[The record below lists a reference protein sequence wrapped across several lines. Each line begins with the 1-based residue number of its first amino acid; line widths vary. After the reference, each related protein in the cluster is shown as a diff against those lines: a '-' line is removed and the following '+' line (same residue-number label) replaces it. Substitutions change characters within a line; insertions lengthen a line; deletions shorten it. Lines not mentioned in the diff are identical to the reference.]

1 MNARHIKLAAYAVI
15 TVAVVEDI
23 VVDQINKRRFKRNL
37 EVAQTLVAENVL
49 LQAQLKTTE
58 DQMNYL
64 LNLVNREG
72 VTLTEFDRIALDNLN
87 FRVKVK

>member
-23 VVDQINKRRFKRNL
+23 VVDQINKRRFRRNL
-37 EVAQTLVAENVL
+37 AVAQTLIIENEL
-49 LQAQLKTTE
+49 LKAQLKTSE
-58 DQMNYL
+58 DQVNYL
-64 LNLVNREG
+64 FNLVNREG

-87 FRVKVK
+87 FKLKVK

>member
-58 DQMNYL
+58 DQVNYL